1 MKAAS
6 LATGQRRL
14 GSLLY
19 EALVILALAIFLFLL
34 PVALFSGVVHLM
46 PGPGLLWLY
55 LFVLLGVYFVWCWVK
70 AGQTLAMK
78 TWRLW
83 LIDARSGR
91 QPRLLQAVVRYG
103 MGWICWP
110 TGLAL
115 LWSFLDP
122 DGQFLHDRIAG
133 TQILYEPKPET
144 VKATTA

>member
-1 MKAAS
+1 MTVADVAS
-6 LATGQRRL
+6 RRRRL

-34 PVALFSGVVHLM
+34 PLAVFSGVSHLM
-46 PGPGLLWLY
+46 PGPGVLWLY
-55 LFVLLGVYFVWCWVK
+55 LFLLLGIYFIWCWVK

-83 LIDARSGR
+83 VVDARTSR
-91 QPRLLQAVVRYG
+91 RLRPLQAVVRYG
-103 MGWICWP
+103 MGWLFWP

-122 DGQFLHDRIAG
+122 DAQFLHDRIAG
-133 TQILYEPKPET
+133 SRIVYKPKP
-144 VKATTA
+144 KA

>member
-1 MKAAS
+1 MTVAEIAS
-6 LATGQRRL
+6 RRRRL

-19 EALVILALAIFLFLL
+19 EALVILALTIFLFLL
-34 PVALFSGVVHLM
+34 PLAVFSGVSHLM

-55 LFVLLGVYFVWCWVK
+55 LFTLLGVYFIWCWVK

-83 LIDARSGR
+83 IVDAQTSR
-91 QPRLLQAVVRYG
+91 RLRPAQALVRYG
-103 MGWICWP
+103 MAWLCWP

-133 TQILYEPKPET
+133 SRIVYEPKP
-144 VKATTA
+144 KD

>member
-1 MKAAS
+1 MTVAEI
-6 LATGQRRL
+6 ATRRRRL

-34 PVALFSGVVHLM
+34 PLAVFSGVSHLM
-46 PGPGLLWLY
+46 PGPSLLWLY
-55 LFVLLGVYFVWCWVK
+55 LFTLLGVYFIWCWVK

-83 LIDARSGR
+83 VVDAQTSRPLR
-91 QPRLLQAVVRYG
+91 PLQALVRYG
-103 MGWICWP
+103 MAWLCWP

-133 TQILYEPKPET
+133 SRIVYEPKP
-144 VKATTA
+144 KD

>member
-6 LATGQRRL
+6 LATRQRRL

-91 QPRLLQAVVRYG
+91 PPRLLQAVVRYG

-133 TQILYEPKPET
+133 TRILYEPKPET

>member
-1 MKAAS
+1 MKAAN
-6 LATGQRRL
+6 LATRQRRL

-91 QPRLLQAVVRYG
+91 RPRLLQAVVRYG

-133 TQILYEPKPET
+133 TRILYEPKPET

>member
-1 MKAAS
+1 MTTADV
-6 LATGQRRL
+6 ATRRRRL

-19 EALVILALAIFLFLL
+19 EVLVILALAIFLFLL
-34 PVALFSGVVHLM
+34 PLAVFSGVSLLM
-46 PGPGLLWLY
+46 PGRGLLWLY
-55 LFVLLGVYFVWCWVK
+55 LFVLLGIYFVWCWVK

-83 LIDARSGR
+83 VIDARTSR
-91 QPRLLQAVVRYG
+91 PLRPLQAIVRYG
-103 MGWICWP
+103 MGWVFWP

-133 TQILYEPKPET
+133 SRIIYKPKPKT
-144 VKATTA
+144 